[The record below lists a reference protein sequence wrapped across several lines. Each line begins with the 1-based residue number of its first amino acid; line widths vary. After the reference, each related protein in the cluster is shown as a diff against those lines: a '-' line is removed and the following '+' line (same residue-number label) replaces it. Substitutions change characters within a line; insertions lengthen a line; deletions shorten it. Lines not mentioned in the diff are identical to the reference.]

1 MTPVK
6 TMSAKPPAQP
16 LPPEDSVELHEN
28 LWEGLQGLSEAV
40 KASAG
45 TVLFREGD
53 PVRGLFLLGKGAVRL
68 SLGKKGKSIT
78 YRVVQPKYV
87 LGLPATLLNRPYSLT
102 AEVIEDSEL
111 RFVEWAKAMDYLK
124 ERPDMCMH
132 VLEFLSHEMV
142 WIRHVHATQVGE
154 GSGRS

>member
-1 MTPVK
+1 
-6 TMSAKPPAQP
+6 MSAKPMSANPPSPSP
-16 LPPEDSVELHEN
+16 LPSDNAVELHEH
-28 LWEGLQGLSEAV
+28 LWKGLHGLGEPV
-40 KASAG
+40 KFSAG
-45 TVLFREGD
+45 AVLFREGE

-78 YRVVQPKYV
+78 YRMVQPRYV

-102 AEVIEDSEL
+102 AEAVEDSEL
-111 RFVEWAKAMDYLK
+111 RFVPWEKAMDYLR

-142 WIRHVHATQVGE
+142 WIRHVHAAQVGE
-154 GSGRS
+154 GGR